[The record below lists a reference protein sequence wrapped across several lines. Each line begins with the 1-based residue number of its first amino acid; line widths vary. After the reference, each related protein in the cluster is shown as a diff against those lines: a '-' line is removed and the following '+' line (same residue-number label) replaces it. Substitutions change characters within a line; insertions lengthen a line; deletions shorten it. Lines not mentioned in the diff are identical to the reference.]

1 MTTHVC
7 RQCSAEVQETRLGR
21 VEGED
26 SGIRVTIEGLPTVV
40 CGNGHKR
47 FPTPDFPLQFI
58 QRILASDDL
67 VRVKPATEKGFL
79 RKHLHCPDCGETLPG
94 DSHGTSSGRAELE
107 LPDGAP
113 ATVELAIPTHRCPKC
128 SKEATLAEATVAK
141 AVMQACANAF
151 RSADIPP
158 G

>member
-26 SGIRVTIEGLPTVV
+26 SGIHVAIEGLPTVV
-40 CGNGHKR
+40 CTNGHKR
-47 FPTPDFPLQFI
+47 FPTPEFPLQFI
-58 QRILASDDL
+58 ERILASDDL
-67 VRVKPATEKGFL
+67 VRVKPATEKGLF
-79 RKHLHCPDCGETLPG
+79 RKHLHCPACGEALPEAG
-94 DSHGTSSGRAELE
+94 NGQSTGQAQLDM
-107 LPDGAP
+107 PDGAP
-113 ATVELAIPTHRCPKC
+113 AAVEIAVPVLRCGKC